1 MENQERKATAGIITF
16 IITFIL
22 SGIWWNLEYS
32 YLLRLSF
39 EMEMASSLMA
49 LIFVLG
55 IPAAVYALLFNNN
68 EESRGPATTQP
79 RQNELAKPDVVI
91 KTAADCLQVK
101 EQPEVVPVNEEET
114 ILSLKERQKQ
124 LKEELAALK
133 KAERAKKKKPLP
145 RVNILYLLGAV
156 VLLIAVTISYIS
168 SRDEYDFYHNNAV
181 IVVPNLSYYHVY
193 GCPNIDYDWFLIYTR
208 AQAEFERHEPCPY
221 CCDKDKDMGALSELM
236 KKYGFDPYATNR
248 DNPAVMLDPET
259 GVQTEVP

>member
-55 IPAAVYALLFNNN
+55 IPAAVYALLFNN
-68 EESRGPATTQP
+68 EESRDPATTQP
-79 RQNELAKPDVVI
+79 RQNELAKPDIVI

-133 KAERAKKKKPLP
+133 KVEAPEEKTEAAPAEQQEKPAKAKK
-145 RVNILYLLGAV
+145 
-156 VLLIAVTISYIS
+156 
-168 SRDEYDFYHNNAV
+168 
-181 IVVPNLSYYHVY
+181 
-193 GCPNIDYDWFLIYTR
+193 
-208 AQAEFERHEPCPY
+208 
-221 CCDKDKDMGALSELM
+221 
-236 KKYGFDPYATNR
+236 
-248 DNPAVMLDPET
+248 
-259 GVQTEVP
+259 